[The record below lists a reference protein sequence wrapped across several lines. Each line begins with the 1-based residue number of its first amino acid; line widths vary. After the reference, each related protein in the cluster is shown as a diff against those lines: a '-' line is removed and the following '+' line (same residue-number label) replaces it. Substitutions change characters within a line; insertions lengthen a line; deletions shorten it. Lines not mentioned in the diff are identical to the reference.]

1 MSRFFAYRQLVGI
14 SPAPAPLVVGLS
26 ASVSR
31 LPAFGSGLAV
41 IAGSAAWATPSWRS
55 DIDVAAF
62 KSDHSL
68 DLESGIA
75 AVRQEFTDA
84 HGTRFICPHVDIVW
98 VGAEREEL
106 VERDNLVS
114 KSAPIKEP
122 RTIAEIFERVCVR
135 LIDHLESLA
144 RVQGDPWRQFVT
156 RFLSS
161 ADHGASLRR
170 DVIREYVHAIAVE
183 WKAQTFLDEGPNNSS
198 ELGPAEL
205 DALGSLEGF
214 AYHLVRQIL
223 GEKQLYPAPD
233 RRGDV
238 RTALRLLDDPLSHE
252 LSNALAPLFAL
263 GDGYEQL
270 ALQVQT
276 DREIDE
282 GDFYRRLRSL
292 AANVDIDAVENFVW
306 TYAAPSGQPREPL

>member
-1 MSRFFAYRQLVGI
+1 MSRFYSYRQLVGV

-26 ASVSR
+26 AELGR

-55 DIDVAAF
+55 DIDVVAF
-62 KSDHSL
+62 KSDQSL

-75 AVRQEFTDA
+75 AALQAFTNA
-84 HGTRFICPHVDIVW
+84 HGTRFICPRIDIVW
-98 VGAEREEL
+98 IGAEREEL

-122 RTIAEIFERVCVR
+122 RTIAEVFERVCVR

-144 RVQGDPWRQFVT
+144 RVQGDPWRQFVA
-156 RFLSS
+156 RFLST
-161 ADHGASLRR
+161 ADHGLSLRR
-170 DVIREYVHAIAVE
+170 DVIREYARAIAVE
-183 WKAQTFLDEGPNNSS
+183 WRAQTFLVDGPDDSS
-198 ELGPAEL
+198 ELEPDEL
-205 DALGSLEGF
+205 DALGSVEGF

-223 GEKQLYPAPD
+223 GEMQRYPAPD

-238 RTALRLLDDPLSHE
+238 RVALESLDNPSSRE
-252 LSNALAPLFAL
+252 LSTVLAPLFAL

-270 ALQVQT
+270 ALETQSGS
-276 DREIDE
+276 EIDE
-282 GDFYRRLRSL
+282 GTFYRRLRSL
-292 AANVDIDAVENFVW
+292 AATVDIDSVERFVW
-306 TYAAPSGQPREPL
+306 AYAAQGTQPGEPP